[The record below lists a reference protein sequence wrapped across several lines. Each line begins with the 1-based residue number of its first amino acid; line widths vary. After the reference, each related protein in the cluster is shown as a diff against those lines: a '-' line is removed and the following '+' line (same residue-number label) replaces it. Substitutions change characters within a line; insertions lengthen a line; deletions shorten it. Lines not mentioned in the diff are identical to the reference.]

1 MDRKQLRTLLAVA
14 EHRSFSAA
22 AVALG
27 TVQSN
32 VSAHVS
38 RLEDELG
45 VTLIDRATTEPT
57 EEGLVVLERARRIEG
72 EFDSLSSDLAYLRD
86 VVVGT
91 VRLGVIGTT
100 ARWLVPPLLKAAWNE
115 YPEVRVIVLDAP
127 SSVLVTG
134 ITTGAIDLG
143 VVNLPIEH
151 PDIRVDPLFTEDR
164 ILIAPEG
171 HPLHGRSEVS
181 LEELAEHDLLLEAP
195 GTAFRDVLD
204 TAAAEA
210 GVQLRARAEFDGM
223 RLLASLAF
231 AGFGAGVVPASAI
244 PTDLGGAW
252 RAIPVVGVPRRKVG
266 LISAHRAMPSA
277 AARMIGQLV
286 TRVVAERDS
295 REPTI
300 TADVTTPESP
310 AARG

>member
-14 EHRSFSAA
+14 EHHSFSAA
-22 AVALG
+22 AIALG

-38 RLEDELG
+38 RLENELG

-57 EEGLVVLERARRIEG
+57 PEGRVVLERARRIEG
-72 EFDSLSSDLAYLRD
+72 EFDCLSSDLAYLRD

-100 ARWLVPPLLKAAWNE
+100 ARWLVPPLLQAVWDE
-115 YPEVRVIVLDAP
+115 YPEVHVTVLDAP
-127 SSVLVTG
+127 TTVLVTG
-134 ITTGAIDLG
+134 ITTGTIDLG
-143 VVNLPIEH
+143 VANLPIEH
-151 PDIRVDPLFTEDR
+151 PDIHIDPLFTEDR
-164 ILIAPEG
+164 ILIVPEG
-171 HPLHGRSEVS
+171 HPLHDHSEVS
-181 LEELAEHDLLLEAP
+181 LLELAEHELLLEAP

-204 TAAAEA
+204 TAAAES
-210 GVQLRARAEFDGM
+210 GVKLRARAEFDGM

-244 PTDLGGAW
+244 PTGLDGAW
-252 RAIPVVGVPRRKVG
+252 RSIPVVGVPRRNVG

-277 AARMIGQLV
+277 AARMIGELV
-286 TRVVAERDS
+286 TRVVAERDVPD
-295 REPTI
+295 RTI
-300 TADVTTPESP
+300 TADVALPE
-310 AARG
+310 R

>member
-1 MDRKQLRTLLAVA
+1 MDRKQLRTLLAVC

-22 AVALG
+22 ATALG

-38 RLEDELG
+38 RLENELG
-45 VTLIDRATTEPT
+45 VTLVDRATTEPT
-57 EEGLVVLERARRIEG
+57 QEGLVVLDRARRIEG
-72 EFDSLSSDLAYLRD
+72 EFDSLASDLAFLRD

-100 ARWLVPPLLKAAWNE
+100 ARWLVPPLLEAVWRE
-115 YPEVRVIVLDAP
+115 YPEVRVVVLDAP
-127 SSVLVTG
+127 SSALVLET
-134 ITTGAIDLG
+134 TTGTVDLA

-151 PDIRVDPLFTEDR
+151 PDIDVEVLFTEDR

-171 HPLHGRSEVS
+171 HPLHDHETVS
-181 LEELAEHDLLLEAP
+181 LEELAEHELLLEAP

-204 TAAAEA
+204 TAATEA
-210 GVQLRARAEFDGM
+210 GVVLRARAEFDGM

-244 PTDLGGAW
+244 PRGLGGPW
-252 RAIPVVGVPRRKVG
+252 RSIPVVGVPRRKVG
-266 LISAHRAMPSA
+266 LIRAHRGMPSA
-277 AARMIGQLV
+277 AARVIGELV
-286 TRVVAERDS
+286 TRIVAEEGEARATVD
-295 REPTI
+295 
-300 TADVTTPESP
+300 PEEHFG
-310 AARG
+310 A

>member
-1 MDRKQLRTLLAVA
+1 MDRKQLRALLAVA

-45 VTLIDRATTEPT
+45 VTLIDRAETLPT
-57 EEGLVVLERARRIEG
+57 AEGQVVLDRARRIEG
-72 EFDSLSSDLAYLRD
+72 EFDALSSDLAYIRD

-100 ARWLVPPLLKAAWNE
+100 ARWLVPPLLQAVWDE
-115 YPEVRVIVLDAP
+115 YPEVRVTVLDAP
-127 SSVLVTG
+127 TSVLVTG

-143 VVNLPIEH
+143 VVNLPIDH
-151 PDIRVDPLFTEDR
+151 PDIDVDPLFTEDR

-171 HPLHGRSEVS
+171 HSLHHRAEVDFRD
-181 LEELAEHDLLLEAP
+181 LAEHELLLEAP

-210 GVQLRARAEFDGM
+210 GVQLQARAEFDGM

-231 AGFGAGVVPASAI
+231 AGFGAGVVPESAI
-244 PTDLGGAW
+244 PKGLDGPW
-252 RAIPVVGVPRRKVG
+252 RAIPITGVPRRNVG
-266 LISAHRAMPSA
+266 LIRAHRSMPSA
-277 AARMIGQLV
+277 AARMIAELV
-286 TRVVAERDS
+286 TRVVSERD
-295 REPTI
+295 
-300 TADVTTPESP
+300 APE
-310 AARG
+310 ARIAGDPDPRGPR